1 MKPSTVKL
9 GLNIWPPLLFSG
21 IRVTH
26 IADDF
31 KAVTVELRQK
41 WYNKNVVGVH
51 FGGSI
56 FAMTDPFFMFMLM
69 NNLNKDYTVW
79 DRAGSIEF
87 LKPGKGTIKANF
99 VLTDE
104 MLKDIKSNTID
115 QGSKYTPTYHVDVVD
130 ANGVTVAQV
139 SKTMHIRKRR
149 DERKRIIK

>member
-1 MKPSTVKL
+1 MKASTVKR

-26 IADDF
+26 IAEDF

-79 DRAGSIEF
+79 DRAGSIDF
-87 LKPGKGTIKANF
+87 IKPGKGTIKANF
-99 VLTDE
+99 ILTDE
-104 MLKDIKSNTID
+104 MLKDIKSNTIEE
-115 QGSKYTPTYHVDVVD
+115 GSKYTPTYSVDVID
-130 ANGVTVAQV
+130 ADGVTVAHV
-139 SKTMHIRKRR
+139 TKTMHIRKRK
-149 DERKRIIK
+149 DKRKRIL

>member
-1 MKPSTVKL
+1 MKASTVKR

-21 IRVTH
+21 IKVTH

-79 DRAGSIEF
+79 DRAGSIDF
-87 LKPGKGTIKANF
+87 IKPGKGTIKANF
-99 VLTDE
+99 ILTNE
-104 MLKDIKSNTID
+104 MLKDIKSNTIEE
-115 QGSKYTPTYHVDVVD
+115 GSKFTPTYSVDVID
-130 ANGVTVAQV
+130 AEGVTVAHV
-139 SKTMHIRKRR
+139 TKTMHIRKRK
-149 DERKRIIK
+149 DKRKRIL

>member
-1 MKPSTVKL
+1 MKASTVKR

-21 IRVTH
+21 IKVTH

-79 DRAGSIEF
+79 DRAGSIDF
-87 LKPGKGTIKANF
+87 IKPGKGTIKANF
-99 VLTDE
+99 ILTDE
-104 MLKDIKSNTID
+104 MLKDIKSNTIEE
-115 QGSKYTPTYHVDVVD
+115 GSKFTPTYSVDVID
-130 ANGVTVAQV
+130 AEGVTVAHV
-139 SKTMHIRKRR
+139 TKTMHIRKRK
-149 DERKRIIK
+149 DKRKRIL

>member
-1 MKPSTVKL
+1 MKASTVKR

-21 IRVTH
+21 IKVTH

-79 DRAGSIEF
+79 DRAGSIDF
-87 LKPGKGTIKANF
+87 IKPGKGTIKANF
-99 VLTDE
+99 ILTDD
-104 MLKDIKSNTID
+104 MLKDIKSNTIEE
-115 QGSKYTPTYHVDVVD
+115 GSKFTPTYSVDVID
-130 ANGVTVAQV
+130 AEGVTVAHV
-139 SKTMHIRKRR
+139 TKTMHIRKRK
-149 DERKRIIK
+149 DKRKRIL

>member
-1 MKPSTVKL
+1 MKASTVKR

-26 IADDF
+26 IAEDF
-31 KAVTVELRQK
+31 KAVSVELRQK

-79 DRAGSIEF
+79 DRAGSIDF
-87 LKPGKGTIKANF
+87 IKPGKGTIKADF

-104 MLKDIKSNTID
+104 MLKDIKSNTIED
-115 QGSKYTPTYHVDVVD
+115 GSKYTPTYGVDIVNAQGDIVAHVK
-130 ANGVTVAQV
+130 
-139 SKTMHIRKRR
+139 KTMHIRKRR
-149 DERKRIIK
+149 DNRKRIL

>member
-1 MKPSTVKL
+1 M
-9 GLNIWPPLLFSG
+9 WPPLLFAG
-21 IRVTH
+21 VRITH

-56 FAMTDPFFMFMLM
+56 FSMTDPFFMFMLM

-79 DRAGSIEF
+79 DRAGSIDF
-87 LKPGKGTIKANF
+87 IKPGRGTIKANF

-104 MLKDIKSNTID
+104 MLKDIKANTIE
-115 QGSKYTPTYHVDVVD
+115 QGSKYTPTYAEDVID
-130 ANGVTVAQV
+130 EQGDTVAHV
-139 SKTMHIRKRR
+139 TKTMHIRKRK

>member
-1 MKPSTVKL
+1 MKASTVKR

-26 IADDF
+26 IAEDF
-31 KAVTVELRQK
+31 KAVSVELRQK

-79 DRAGSIEF
+79 DRAGSIDF
-87 LKPGKGTIKANF
+87 IKPGKGTIKADF

-104 MLKDIKSNTID
+104 MLKDIKSNTIGD
-115 QGSKYTPTYHVDVVD
+115 GSKYTPTYGVDIVNAQGDIVAHVK
-130 ANGVTVAQV
+130 
-139 SKTMHIRKRR
+139 KTMHIRKRK
-149 DERKRIIK
+149 DNRKRIL